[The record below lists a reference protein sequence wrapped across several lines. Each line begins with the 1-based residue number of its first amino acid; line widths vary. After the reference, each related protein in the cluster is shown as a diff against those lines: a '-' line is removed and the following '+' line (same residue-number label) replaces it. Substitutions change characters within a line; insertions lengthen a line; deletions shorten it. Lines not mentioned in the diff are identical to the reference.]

1 VLFRELSFAL
11 EDGARLGLIGPNGS
25 GKTTLLETLAGREPP
40 DSGDVALRRGAKLAY
55 APQESVFAPDKTAK
69 QIVLAALKDSSL
81 NEHEREVQA
90 GIALGKAGFSDLDQP
105 AGSLSG
111 GWRKRLAI
119 AAELVGEP
127 DVLLLD
133 EPTNHLDLDGV
144 AWLESLLGS
153 ESFAC
158 IFVSHDR
165 YFLENVARETAEVS
179 PAYPC
184 GFFRV
189 SGAYST
195 FLEKRSEAL
204 AAQSKQREKL
214 ENKVQREIAWLRSG
228 PKARTGKSRSRIQR
242 AWAAIDDLS
251 EVVARQKAG
260 RAGIDFDSSGRKTK
274 RLLVAQGVGKSLAGK
289 QLFGGLDFQLSP
301 GVRMGVVGPNG
312 SGKTTLLNLIRGA
325 LDPDDGE
332 IRRAE
337 GLRVV
342 TLDQERS
349 ALLED
354 ASLERAL
361 CPDGDAV
368 LYRGRSL
375 HVAAWA
381 KRFLFRT
388 EQLALPISR
397 LSGGERARVAVARL
411 MLEEADLLALDEPTN
426 DLDID
431 TLEVLEENLED
442 FPGAMALVTH
452 DRHLLDRVTNV
463 VVGIDGDGAA
473 ALYGDYEQWLRA
485 RAERRKTASNG
496 ASRPRV
502 DRSAGRAVKLSYHE
516 QREWETMEAEIEKA
530 EARLEKLNTELQQ
543 VEPERMAAH
552 YEGMEHAREQ
562 VERLYARWEELEAKR
577 TPSSS

>member
-1 VLFRELSFAL
+1 MASVLSCRELSKARDGRVLFRELSFAL

-40 DSGDVALRRGAKLAY
+40 DSGEIALRRGAKLAY
-55 APQESVFAPDKTAK
+55 APQESVFEPEKTAK
-69 QIVLAALKDSSL
+69 QIVLAALSGSSL

-90 GIALGKAGFSDLDQP
+90 EIALGKAGFSDLDQP

-144 AWLESLLGS
+144 AWLESLLGA
-153 ESFAC
+153 EGFAC
-158 IFVSHDR
+158 IFISHDR
-165 YFLENVARETAEVS
+165 YFLENVASETAEVS
-179 PAYPC
+179 PAYPS

-189 SGAYST
+189 SGAYSM
-195 FLEKRSEAL
+195 FLEKRAEAL
-204 AAQSKQREKL
+204 AAQSKRLEKL

-251 EVVARQKAG
+251 QAEARQKAG

-325 LDPDDGE
+325 LEPDEGE

-349 ALLED
+349 ALRED

-381 KRFLFRT
+381 KRFLFRP

-426 DLDID
+426 DLDIN

-452 DRHLLDRVTNV
+452 DRHLLDRVTNI
-463 VVGIDGDGAA
+463 VVGIDGDGTA

-485 RAERRKTASNG
+485 RAERRKTALNG
-496 ASRPRV
+496 SSRPRV
-502 DRSAGRAVKLSYHE
+502 DRSANRAVKLSYHE
-516 QREWETMEAEIEKA
+516 QREWETMEAEIENG
-530 EARLEKLNTELQQ
+530 EARLEKLN
-543 VEPERMAAH
+543 A
-552 YEGMEHAREQ
+552 
-562 VERLYARWEELEAKR
+562 
-577 TPSSS
+577 